1 MKVLLRS
8 DIAGVGRRGDIIT
21 VSSGHARNYLLPKGL
36 AIEASQGAVSQAEV
50 MRRSRD
56 QREAAERTEAQTIGA
71 TLSQQSFV
79 ISAKAGKEGRLFGSV
94 SSGDIA
100 DAILQQAN
108 ITVDRKKVSI
118 TSPIRTT
125 GEHTV
130 SVDLVAD
137 VEAVIK
143 LSVVAL

>member
-21 VSSGHARNYLLPKGL
+21 VSSGHARNFLLPQGL
-36 AIEASQGAVSQAEV
+36 AIEATAGAVTQAEV

-56 QREAAERTEAQTIGA
+56 QREVADRTEAQKIGA
-71 TLSQQSFV
+71 SLSQHSFA
-79 ISAKAGKEGRLFGSV
+79 ISAKVGKEGRLFGSV

-100 DAILQQAN
+100 DAILQQAKFT
-108 ITVDRKKVSI
+108 IDRKKVNI
-118 TSPIRTT
+118 TSPIRTI

-130 SVDLVAD
+130 TVDLFAD
-137 VEAVIK
+137 ITAEIK
-143 LSVVAL
+143 LLVVAL

>member
-21 VSSGHARNYLLPKGL
+21 VSGGHARNYLLPKGL
-36 AIEASQGAVSQAEV
+36 AIEATQGAVSQAEV

-56 QREAAERTEAQTIGA
+56 QREAAERTDAQTIST
-71 TLSQQSFV
+71 TLSQHSFV
-79 ISAKAGKEGRLFGSV
+79 ISAKVGKEGRLFGSV
-94 SSGDIA
+94 SPSDIV
-100 DAILQQAN
+100 DAILQQAG
-108 ITVDRKKVSI
+108 ITIDRKKISI
-118 TSPIRTT
+118 ASPIRTV

-130 SVDLVAD
+130 SVDLMAD
-137 VEAVIK
+137 IEAVIK

>member
-36 AIEASQGAVSQAEV
+36 AIEATQGAVSQAEV

-71 TLSQQSFV
+71 TLSHQSFV

-108 ITVDRKKVSI
+108 ITIDRKKVSI
-118 TSPIRTT
+118 LSPIRTI

>member
-21 VSSGHARNYLLPKGL
+21 VSGGHARNFLLPKGL
-36 AIEASQGAVSQAEV
+36 AIEATAGAVTQAEV

-56 QREAAERTEAQTIGA
+56 QREVADRTEAQKIGA
-71 TLSQQSFV
+71 TLSQQSFTV
-79 ISAKAGKEGRLFGSV
+79 SAKVGKEGRLFGSI

-100 DAILQQAN
+100 DAILEQAKFT
-108 ITVDRKKVSI
+108 IDRKKVNI
-118 TSPIRTT
+118 ASPIRTI

-130 SVDLVAD
+130 TVDLFAD
-137 VEAVIK
+137 VTVEIK
-143 LSVVAL
+143 LLVVAL